1 MSLPLCA
8 LAAIELLKSSP
19 HKHTPHPHPQPPPQT
34 YRRIVKVDLKFP
46 AHVSLEAQDF
56 IRRLLR
62 KDPKT
67 RMPLS
72 KVKDHPWV
80 VRYSSE
86 AMASAVVPPAPSAV
100 TPASTISALSR
111 LPPGVEATP
120 GGFGRPIQQG
130 MR

>member
-1 MSLPLCA
+1 M
-8 LAAIELLKSSP
+8 
-19 HKHTPHPHPQPPPQT
+19 
-34 YRRIVKVDLKFP
+34 KFP

-86 AMASAVVPPAPSAV
+86 AMASAVVPPVPSAV
-100 TPASTISALSR
+100 TPASTISALSRLPPGVEATSALSR